1 MTENAAVCT
10 HMIHNDPSS
19 SGTTGPPAVTVEV
32 KLLDVPAMGYTSED
46 KPFARGELCCR
57 GENSFKAYY
66 KGAFFLTSF
75 YSCFSPVPFHLLW
88 GNVLM

>member
-57 GENSFKAYY
+57 GENSFRAYY
-66 KGAFFLTSF
+66 KGVFFLTTSF
-75 YSCFSPVPFHLLW
+75 SLFLLLCW
-88 GNVLM
+88 GLM